1 VTAHAQAALRPRR
14 FDPDRSAYFEKA
26 GWQAYYDRR
35 WLRVLRLTVQ
45 VNREQFAMSQS
56 TAAAEMDYWVV
67 HRRLAIVRRDA
78 PDHRGDNG
86 PMMDS
91 LARPHGALFSAPPEA
106 IRCSAEL

>member
-1 VTAHAQAALRPRR
+1 
-14 FDPDRSAYFEKA
+14 
-26 GWQAYYDRR
+26 
-35 WLRVLRLTVQ
+35 
-45 VNREQFAMSQS
+45 
-56 TAAAEMDYWVV
+56 V